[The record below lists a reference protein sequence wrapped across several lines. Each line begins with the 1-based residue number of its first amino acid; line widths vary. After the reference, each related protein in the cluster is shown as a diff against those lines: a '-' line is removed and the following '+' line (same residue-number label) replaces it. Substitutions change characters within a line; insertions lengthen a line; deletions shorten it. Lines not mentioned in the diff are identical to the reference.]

1 MYVFRAVGTDSL
13 SHGLFIP
20 SAPPGFGVNRLRITS
35 VGQLPAKPSVFRL
48 VYKWFLFLH
57 KLSYVLGVAGYIIM
71 IFTLMGLNFIFGL
84 QSTTCMDA
92 GILLLFYGL
101 YYGVLGRDFAHI
113 CTDRMACKIG
123 YYTHDGLPK
132 KHLDDGVCAVCDSRL
147 VGSISDTEEEDVEE
161 EKTYRLSC
169 GHTFHEFCIRGWVV
183 VGKLQTCPYC
193 KEKVDLKRMF
203 KNPQYGLIL
212 KKKEDKPIVRRV
224 TNVFGDDDD
233 EAEKVDV
240 SNQIQSAS
248 TLCVKK
254 HAERLQEMA
263 IAEDPTIFDY
273 DASYDQ
279 IQAIRD
285 EKVAEKKKADKER
298 KSKYAL
304 DIIKAHK
311 RRELEQQSRE
321 ERQQQKERVEEG
333 DQFADKEVFVTGA
346 YRKQMEEVQK
356 FREEEA
362 YEKRF
367 NELTSVEHQK
377 AWQAGFGRTLLNE
390 LARGEPS
397 LMQKG
402 ELHGG
407 SGDSSAVTKKKMRNI
422 RQSFVTS
429 HDYIRRKSGS
439 SSDDEE
445 EAVSTGTKPITVKKS
460 IYSDDEDD
468 GQAQFEPP
476 KKNFPGEL
484 KPGLNRVVKA
494 PTKTERLR
502 ERQFTPTPPSSDN
515 EEKDRRKRDRGR
527 DRNRE
532 DRRSSPDRRRKSIDG
547 KESKESLKKR
557 IEPNKDDKTQRLIR
571 LKEILKQRNGE
582 AEIEEFRRRYLE
594 RREKGVVVP
603 PL

>member
-1 MYVFRAVGTDSL
+1 
-13 SHGLFIP
+13 LFIFAFIIL
-20 SAPPGFGVNRLRITS
+20 SSLIGTS
-35 VGQLPAKPSVFRL
+35 LCRL

-123 YYTHDGLPK
+123 YFTHDGLPK

-147 VGSISDTEEEDVEE
+147 VASVSDTEDEDVEE

-203 KNPQYGLIL
+203 KNPWEKPHLFYGQLLDWIRYLVCWQPLIVTFVQGIIGESQVRIYMSTDLKKKQYGLIL
-212 KKKEDKPIVRRV
+212 KKKENTPVVRNV
-224 TNVFGDDDD
+224 ASVFGDDDD
-233 EAEKVDV
+233 EAERVDV

-248 TLCVKK
+248 TLRVQK

-263 IAEDPTIFDY
+263 LAEDPTVFDY

-285 EKVAEKKKADKER
+285 EKIAERKKADKER

-321 ERQQQKERVEEG
+321 ERQQLKERQEEG

-390 LARGEPS
+390 LARGEQS

-407 SGDSSAVTKKKMRNI
+407 TGESSAVTSKKKMRNI
-422 RQSFVTS
+422 RQ
-429 HDYIRRKSGS
+429 RQKSGS
-439 SSDDEE
+439 QSSDEE
-445 EAVSTGTKPITVKKS
+445 SAVATKTKPDAVKKS

-468 GQAQFEPP
+468 AQPQFNPP

-484 KPGLNRVVKA
+484 KPGLNRNELQ
-494 PTKTERLR
+494 KTL
-502 ERQFTPTPPSSDN
+502 FT
-515 EEKDRRKRDRGR
+515 EEYATIGGNTGDGR
-527 DRNRE
+527 
-532 DRRSSPDRRRKSIDG
+532 
-547 KESKESLKKR
+547 
-557 IEPNKDDKTQRLIR
+557 
-571 LKEILKQRNGE
+571 
-582 AEIEEFRRRYLE
+582 
-594 RREKGVVVP
+594 
-603 PL
+603 

>member
-1 MYVFRAVGTDSL
+1 M
-13 SHGLFIP
+13 
-20 SAPPGFGVNRLRITS
+20 
-35 VGQLPAKPSVFRL
+35 RL
-48 VYKWFLFLH
+48 VCGEGEGVKYEIWRYFSAKFQL
-57 KLSYVLGVAGYIIM
+57 LSG
-71 IFTLMGLNFIFGL
+71 
-84 QSTTCMDA
+84 
-92 GILLLFYGL
+92 
-101 YYGVLGRDFAHI
+101 
-113 CTDRMACKIG
+113 
-123 YYTHDGLPK
+123 
-132 KHLDDGVCAVCDSRL
+132 
-147 VGSISDTEEEDVEE
+147 
-161 EKTYRLSC
+161 
-169 GHTFHEFCIRGWVV
+169 CINMSM
-183 VGKLQTCPYC
+183 
-193 KEKVDLKRMF
+193 DLK
-203 KNPQYGLIL
+203 KKQYGLIL

-248 TLCVKK
+248 TLRVKK

-422 RQSFVTS
+422 RQ
-429 HDYIRRKSGS
+429 RRKSGS

-532 DRRSSPDRRRKSIDG
+532 DRRSSPDRRKSIDG

-557 IEPNKDDKTQRLIR
+557 IEPNKDDKAQRLIR

>member
-1 MYVFRAVGTDSL
+1 M
-13 SHGLFIP
+13 
-20 SAPPGFGVNRLRITS
+20 
-35 VGQLPAKPSVFRL
+35 
-48 VYKWFLFLH
+48 
-57 KLSYVLGVAGYIIM
+57 
-71 IFTLMGLNFIFGL
+71 
-84 QSTTCMDA
+84 ST
-92 GILLLFYGL
+92 
-101 YYGVLGRDFAHI
+101 
-113 CTDRMACKIG
+113 
-123 YYTHDGLPK
+123 
-132 KHLDDGVCAVCDSRL
+132 
-147 VGSISDTEEEDVEE
+147 
-161 EKTYRLSC
+161 
-169 GHTFHEFCIRGWVV
+169 
-183 VGKLQTCPYC
+183 
-193 KEKVDLKRMF
+193 DLK
-203 KNPQYGLIL
+203 KKQYGLIL
-212 KKKEDKPIVRRV
+212 KKKENTPVVRNV
-224 TNVFGDDDD
+224 ASVFGDDDD
-233 EAEKVDV
+233 EAERVDV

-248 TLCVKK
+248 TLRVQK

-263 IAEDPTIFDY
+263 LAEDPTVFDY

-285 EKVAEKKKADKER
+285 EKIAERKKADKER

-321 ERQQQKERVEEG
+321 ERQQLKERQEEG

-356 FREEEA
+356 FREEEE

-390 LARGEPS
+390 LARGEQS

-407 SGDSSAVTKKKMRNI
+407 TGESSAVTTKKKMRNI
-422 RQSFVTS
+422 RQ
-429 HDYIRRKSGS
+429 RQKSGS
-439 SSDDEE
+439 QSSDEE
-445 EAVSTGTKPITVKKS
+445 PAVATRSKPDTVKKS

-468 GQAQFEPP
+468 TQPQFNPP

-494 PTKTERLR
+494 QTKSEKLR

-515 EEKDRRKRDRGR
+515 EDDGRRKRDRGKDR
-527 DRNRE
+527 DRE
-532 DRRSSPDRRRKSIDG
+532 DRRGHVDRRRESADR
-547 KESKESLKKR
+547 KEKEKESLKKR
-557 IEPNKDDKTQRLIR
+557 IEPKKDDKEQRLIR
-571 LKEILKQRNGE
+571 LKEILKQRNGPE
-582 AEIEEFRRRYLE
+582 QIEEFRKRYFE
-594 RREKGVVVP
+594 RRENGVVVP